1 VGTAAKAVEHW
12 RETGLEGEMA
22 RPRTET
28 ERADRREA
36 REAVREA
43 RRATKESRKLATSLT
58 GRNRLRMEVL
68 TDVAQA
74 LTRAAERDVNER
86 PRRARRMA
94 RKAAA
99 RLEKASVRATASGDA
114 ARRALAERDTKKR
127 AKTIKR
133 RRAQAKQAQKMAKF
147 VAFHTIAASIA
158 TPTDQEQTEKDL
170 KRLRRRAKYGA

>member
-1 VGTAAKAVEHW
+1 LENDMAK
-12 RETGLEGEMA
+12 
-22 RPRTET
+22 PRTET

-43 RRATKESRKLATSLT
+43 RRATKESRKLTTSLT

-74 LTRAAERDVNER
+74 LTRAAERDVGER

-99 RLEKASVRATASGDA
+99 QLEKASVRATASGDT
-114 ARRALAERDTKKR
+114 ARRALAESDAKKR

-158 TPTDQEQTEKDL
+158 TPTDQERTEKDL
-170 KRLRRRAKYGA
+170 KRMRRRADRSRRRGGAAAR

>member
-1 VGTAAKAVEHW
+1 
-12 RETGLEGEMA
+12 MA
-22 RPRTET
+22 RLRTET

-74 LTRAAERDVNER
+74 LTRAAERDVGER

-99 RLEKASVRATASGDA
+99 RLEKESVRATTSGDA
-114 ARRALAERDTKKR
+114 ARRALAKADAKKR

-147 VAFHTIAASIA
+147 VAFHTIAASIT
-158 TPTDQEQTEKDL
+158 TPTDEERADEERANEERAEKSV
-170 KRLRRRAKYGA
+170 KRR